1 MNASSKI
8 INDPLYGFIS
18 LQDGII
24 LNLIEHPYFQRLRR
38 ISQLGLTSLIYPG
51 ALHTRFHHAIGA
63 MHLMQKAINVLRYK
77 GHVISNEEA
86 EGAKIAILLHDIGHG
101 PFSHSLEH
109 SIVDNISHEQL
120 SLFYMRKLN
129 NEFNGKLDLAIQIF
143 KDEYSKPYLHQ
154 LVSSQLDMDRMD
166 YLNRDSFYSGV
177 QEGII
182 GAERI
187 INMLDVVDDKLVVE
201 SKGIYSVEKFLIAR
215 RLMYWQVYYHKTVV
229 SAEQMLIKVLQRA
242 KELSQNNIELFCTS
256 SFLYLLK
263 NNFTIEDFKSN
274 PKVFEAFTELDD
286 YDIMAS
292 IKEWQNHSD
301 NILASLSNKIVKRE
315 LFYVTLLD
323 EPMDDLSISRIK
335 KNIMKHYNLDATNV
349 NYFFLE
355 GEITNSAYKLNDSD
369 IHILFKQNQIK
380 DLIDAAD
387 KSTISALC
395 NTVKKFFYCYLKTNT
410 FKLLL

>member
-1 MNASSKI
+1 M
-8 INDPLYGFIS
+8 YGFIS
-18 LQDGII
+18 LQGGII

-38 ISQLGLTSLIYPG
+38 ISQLGLTSLVYPG

-63 MHLMQKAINVLRYK
+63 MHLMQKAINVLQSK
-77 GHVISNEEA
+77 GHIISNEEA

-101 PFSHSLEH
+101 PYSHSLEH
-109 SIVDNISHEQL
+109 SIVENISHEEL
-120 SLFYMRKLN
+120 SLFYMHKLN
-129 NEFNGKLDLAIQIF
+129 DELDGKLDLAIQIF
-143 KDEYSKPYLHQ
+143 KDEYSKSYLHQ

-177 QEGII
+177 QEGVV

-187 INMLDVVDDKLVVE
+187 IKMLDVVNDKLVVE

-215 RLMYWQVYYHKTVV
+215 RLMYWQVYFHKTVV

-242 KELSQNNIELFCTS
+242 KELSQNNIELFGTS
-256 SFLYLLK
+256 SLQLFLK

-315 LFYVTLLD
+315 LFKVTLLD
-323 EPMDDLSISRIK
+323 EPMDNLSISRIK
-335 KNIMKHYNLDATNV
+335 KNIMNTYNLDDTNV
-349 NYFFLE
+349 NYFLLE
-355 GEITNSAYKLNDSD
+355 GEITNNAYKLNDSD
-369 IHILFKQNQIK
+369 INILFKDNLIK
-380 DLIDAAD
+380 DLISAAD

-395 NTVKKFFYCYLKTNT
+395 NTVKKYFYCYPKNQLI
-410 FKLLL
+410 

>member
-1 MNASSKI
+1 MRS
-8 INDPLYGFIS
+8 
-18 LQDGII
+18 
-24 LNLIEHPYFQRLRR
+24 
-38 ISQLGLTSLIYPG
+38 
-51 ALHTRFHHAIGA
+51 
-63 MHLMQKAINVLRYK
+63 K

-101 PFSHSLEH
+101 PYSHSLEH

-120 SLFYMRKLN
+120 SLFYMQKLN
-129 NEFNGKLDLAIQIF
+129 NEFRGKLDLAIQIF
-143 KDEYSKPYLHQ
+143 KDRYSKSYLHQ

-177 QEGII
+177 QEGIV

-187 INMLDVVDDKLVVE
+187 INMLDVVNDKLVVE
-201 SKGIYSVEKFLIAR
+201 CKGIYSIEKFLIAR

-242 KELSQNNIELFCTS
+242 KELSQNNIELFGTS
-256 SFLYLLK
+256 SLTHLLK

-292 IKEWQNHSD
+292 IKEWQRHSD
-301 NILASLSNKIVKRE
+301 HILAFLSNKIVKRE
-315 LFYVTLLD
+315 LFNVTLWD
-323 EPMDDLSISRIK
+323 EPMDEFSISRIK
-335 KNIMKHYNLDATNV
+335 KNIMNAYNLDSTNV
-349 NYFFLE
+349 DYFFFV
-355 GEITNSAYKLNDSD
+355 GEITNNAYKLNDSD
-369 IHILFKQNQIK
+369 INILFKDNQIK
-380 DLIDAAD
+380 DLIGAAD

-395 NTVKKFFYCYLKTNT
+395 KTVKKYFYCYPKNQLI
-410 FKLLL
+410 

>member
-1 MNASSKI
+1 MKASSKI

-18 LQDGII
+18 LQGGII

-38 ISQLGLTSLIYPG
+38 ISQLGLTSLVYPG

-63 MHLMQKAINVLRYK
+63 MHLMKKAINVLRSK
-77 GHVISNEEA
+77 GHEISNEEA

-101 PFSHSLEH
+101 PYSHSLEH
-109 SIVDNISHEQL
+109 SIVNNISHEEL
-120 SLFYMRKLN
+120 SLFYMHKLN

-143 KDEYSKPYLHQ
+143 KDEYSKSYLHQ

-177 QEGII
+177 QEGVV

-187 INMLDVVDDKLVVE
+187 INMLDVVNDKLVVE

-215 RLMYWQVYYHKTVV
+215 RLMYWQVYFHKTVV

-242 KELSQNNIELFCTS
+242 KELSQNNIDLFGTS
-256 SFLYLLK
+256 SLQHLLN

-301 NILASLSNKIVKRE
+301 NILASLSNNIVKRE
-315 LFYVTLLD
+315 LFKVTLLD

-335 KNIMKHYNLDATNV
+335 KNIMNAYNLDATNV
-349 NYFFLE
+349 NYFVLE
-355 GEITNSAYKLNDSD
+355 GEITNNAYKLNDSD
-369 IHILFKQNQIK
+369 INILFKDNIIK
-380 DLIDAAD
+380 DLMGAAD

-395 NTVKKFFYCYLKTNT
+395 KTVKKYFYCHPKN
-410 FKLLL
+410 

>member
-1 MNASSKI
+1 MKASSKI

-18 LQDGII
+18 LQGGII

-38 ISQLGLTSLIYPG
+38 ISQLGLTSLVYPG

-63 MHLMQKAINVLRYK
+63 MHLMQKAINVLRSK
-77 GHVISNEEA
+77 GHEISNEEA

-101 PFSHSLEH
+101 PYSHSLEH
-109 SIVDNISHEQL
+109 SIVDNISHEEL
-120 SLFYMRKLN
+120 SLFYMHKLN

-143 KDEYSKPYLHQ
+143 KDEYSKSYLHQ

-177 QEGII
+177 QEGVV

-187 INMLDVVDDKLVVE
+187 INMLDVVNDKLVVE

-215 RLMYWQVYYHKTVV
+215 RLMYWQVYFHKTVV

-242 KELSQNNIELFCTS
+242 KELSQNNIDLFGTS
-256 SFLYLLK
+256 SLQHLLN

-315 LFYVTLLD
+315 LFKVTLLD

-335 KNIMKHYNLDATNV
+335 KNIMNAYNLDATNV

-355 GEITNSAYKLNDSD
+355 GEITNNAYKLNDSD
-369 IHILFKQNQIK
+369 INILFKDNLIK
-380 DLIDAAD
+380 DLMGAAD

-395 NTVKKFFYCYLKTNT
+395 KTVKKYFYCHPKNQLI
-410 FKLLL
+410 

>member
-1 MNASSKI
+1 MKASSKI

-18 LQDGII
+18 LQGGII

-38 ISQLGLTSLIYPG
+38 ISQLGLTSLVYPG

-63 MHLMQKAINVLRYK
+63 MHLMQKAINVLRSK
-77 GHVISNEEA
+77 GHEISNEEA

-101 PFSHSLEH
+101 PYSHSLEH
-109 SIVDNISHEQL
+109 SIVDNISHEEL
-120 SLFYMRKLN
+120 SLFYMHKLN

-143 KDEYSKPYLHQ
+143 KDEYSKSYLHQ

-177 QEGII
+177 QEGVV

-187 INMLDVVDDKLVVE
+187 INMLDVVNDKLVVE

-215 RLMYWQVYYHKTVV
+215 RLMYWQVYFHKTVV

-242 KELSQNNIELFCTS
+242 KELSQNNIDLFGTS
-256 SFLYLLK
+256 SLQHLLK

-274 PKVFEAFTELDD
+274 PKVFESFTELDD

-315 LFYVTLLD
+315 LFKVTLLD

-335 KNIMKHYNLDATNV
+335 KNIMNAYNLDATNV

-355 GEITNSAYKLNDSD
+355 GEITNNAYKLNDSD
-369 IHILFKQNQIK
+369 INILFKDNLIK
-380 DLIDAAD
+380 DLMGAAD

-395 NTVKKFFYCYLKTNT
+395 KTVKKYFYCHPKNQLI
-410 FKLLL
+410 

>member
-1 MNASSKI
+1 M
-8 INDPLYGFIS
+8 YGFIS
-18 LQDGII
+18 LKGGII

-38 ISQLGLTSLIYPG
+38 ISQLGLTSLVYPG

-63 MHLMQKAINVLRYK
+63 MHLMQKAIYVLRSK
-77 GHVISNEEA
+77 GHEISNEEA
-86 EGAKIAILLHDIGHG
+86 EGVKIAILLHDIGHG
-101 PFSHSLEH
+101 PYSHSLEH
-109 SIVDNISHEQL
+109 SIVDNISHEEL
-120 SLFYMRKLN
+120 SLFYMHKLN

-143 KDEYSKPYLHQ
+143 KDEYSKSYLHQ

-177 QEGII
+177 QEGVV

-187 INMLDVVDDKLVVE
+187 INMLDVVNDKLVVE

-215 RLMYWQVYYHKTVV
+215 RLMYWQVYFHKTVV
-229 SAEQMLIKVLQRA
+229 SAEQMLIKVLKRA
-242 KELSQNNIELFCTS
+242 KELSQNNIDLFGTS
-256 SFLYLLK
+256 SLQHLLN

-315 LFYVTLLD
+315 LFKVTLLD

-335 KNIMKHYNLDATNV
+335 KNIMNAYNLDATNV

-355 GEITNSAYKLNDSD
+355 GEITNNAYKLNDSD
-369 IHILFKQNQIK
+369 INILFKDNLIK
-380 DLIDAAD
+380 DLMGAAD
-387 KSTISALC
+387 KSTISALSK
-395 NTVKKFFYCYLKTNT
+395 TVKKYFYCHPKNQLI
-410 FKLLL
+410 

>member
-1 MNASSKI
+1 M
-8 INDPLYGFIS
+8 YGFIS
-18 LQDGII
+18 LQGGII

-38 ISQLGLTSLIYPG
+38 ISQLGLTSLVYPG

-63 MHLMQKAINVLRYK
+63 MHLMQKAINVLRSK
-77 GHVISNEEA
+77 GQKISNHEA

-101 PFSHSLEH
+101 PYSHSLEH
-109 SIVDNISHEQL
+109 SIVDNISHEEL
-120 SLFYMRKLN
+120 SLFYMNKLN

-143 KDEYSKPYLHQ
+143 KDEYSKSYLHQ

-166 YLNRDSFYSGV
+166 YLTRDSFYSGV
-177 QEGII
+177 QEGVV
-182 GAERI
+182 GADRI
-187 INMLDVVDDKLVVE
+187 INMLDVVNDKLVVE

-215 RLMYWQVYYHKTVV
+215 RIMYWQVYFHKTVL

-242 KELSQNNIELFCTS
+242 KELSQNNIKLFGTS
-256 SFLYLLK
+256 SLHHLLK

-301 NILASLSNKIVKRE
+301 IILASLSNKIVKRE
-315 LFYVTLLD
+315 LFKVKLLD
-323 EPMDDLSISRIK
+323 KPMDNLSISRIK
-335 KNIMKHYNLDATNV
+335 KNIVRSYNIDATDV

-355 GEITNSAYKLNDSD
+355 GVITNNAYKLNDSD
-369 IHILFKQNQIK
+369 INILFKDNLIK
-380 DLIDAAD
+380 DLIAAAD
-387 KSTISALC
+387 KSTISTLC
-395 NTVKKFFYCYLKTNT
+395 KTVKKYFYCYPKNQLI
-410 FKLLL
+410 

>member
-1 MNASSKI
+1 M
-8 INDPLYGFIS
+8 YGFIS
-18 LQDGII
+18 LQGGII
-24 LNLIEHPYFQRLRR
+24 LNLIEHRYFQRLRR
-38 ISQLGLTSLIYPG
+38 ISQLGLTSLVYPG

-63 MHLMQKAINVLRYK
+63 MHLMQKAINVLRSK
-77 GHVISNEEA
+77 GHEISNEEA

-101 PFSHSLEH
+101 PYSHSLEH
-109 SIVDNISHEQL
+109 SIVDNISHEEL
-120 SLFYMRKLN
+120 SLFYMHKLN

-143 KDEYSKPYLHQ
+143 KDEYSKSYLHQ

-177 QEGII
+177 QEGVV

-187 INMLDVVDDKLVVE
+187 INMLDVVNDKLVVE

-215 RLMYWQVYYHKTVV
+215 RLMYWQVYFHKTVV

-242 KELSQNNIELFCTS
+242 KELCQNNIDLFGTS
-256 SFLYLLK
+256 SLQLLLK
-263 NNFTIEDFKSN
+263 NNFTIKDFKSN
-274 PKVFEAFTELDD
+274 PKVFESFTDLDD

-315 LFYVTLLD
+315 LFKVTLLD

-335 KNIMKHYNLDATNV
+335 KNIVRSYKIDATDV

-355 GEITNSAYKLNDSD
+355 GVITNNAYKLNDSD
-369 IHILFKQNQIK
+369 INILFKDNLIK
-380 DLIDAAD
+380 DLIAAAD
-387 KSTISALC
+387 KSTISTLC
-395 NTVKKFFYCYLKTNT
+395 KTVKKYFYCYPKNQLI
-410 FKLLL
+410 

>member
-1 MNASSKI
+1 M
-8 INDPLYGFIS
+8 YGFIS
-18 LQDGII
+18 LQGGII

-38 ISQLGLTSLIYPG
+38 ISQLGLTSLVYPG

-63 MHLMQKAINVLRYK
+63 MHLMQKAINVLRSK
-77 GHVISNEEA
+77 GHEISNKEA

-101 PFSHSLEH
+101 PYSHSLEH
-109 SIVDNISHEQL
+109 SIVNNISHEEL
-120 SLFYMRKLN
+120 SLFYMHKLN

-143 KDEYSKPYLHQ
+143 KDEYSKSYLHQ

-177 QEGII
+177 QEGVV

-187 INMLDVVDDKLVVE
+187 INMLDVVNDKLVVE

-215 RLMYWQVYYHKTVV
+215 RLMYWQVYFHKTVV

-242 KELSQNNIELFCTS
+242 KELSQNNIDLFGTS
-256 SFLYLLK
+256 SLQHLLN

-301 NILASLSNKIVKRE
+301 NILASLSNNIVKRE
-315 LFYVTLLD
+315 LFKVTLLD

-335 KNIMKHYNLDATNV
+335 KNIMNAYNLDATNV

-355 GEITNSAYKLNDSD
+355 GEITNNAYKLNDSD
-369 IHILFKQNQIK
+369 INILFKDNLIK
-380 DLIDAAD
+380 DLMGAAD

-395 NTVKKFFYCYLKTNT
+395 KTVKKYFYCHPKNQLI
-410 FKLLL
+410 

>member
-1 MNASSKI
+1 MRSSKI

-18 LQDGII
+18 LQGGII

-38 ISQLGLTSLIYPG
+38 ISQLGLTSLVYPG

-63 MHLMQKAINVLRYK
+63 MYLMQKAINVLRSK
-77 GHVISNEEA
+77 GQEISNHEA

-101 PFSHSLEH
+101 PYSHSLEH
-109 SIVDNISHEQL
+109 SIVDNISHEEL
-120 SLFYMRKLN
+120 SLFYMHKLN

-143 KDEYSKPYLHQ
+143 KDEYSKSYLHQ

-166 YLNRDSFYSGV
+166 YLNRDSFYTGV
-177 QEGII
+177 QEGVV

-187 INMLDVVDDKLVVE
+187 VNMLNVVNDKLVVE

-215 RLMYWQVYYHKTVV
+215 RLMYWQVYFHKTVV

-242 KELSQNNIELFCTS
+242 KELSQNNIKLFGTS
-256 SFLYLLK
+256 SLQHLLK

-315 LFYVTLLD
+315 LFKVKLLD
-323 EPMDDLSISRIK
+323 KPMDNLSISIIK
-335 KNIMKHYNLDATNV
+335 KNILRSCNLDASDI

-355 GEITNSAYKLNDSD
+355 GVITNNAYKLNDSD
-369 IHILFKQNQIK
+369 INILFKDNLIK
-380 DLIDAAD
+380 DLIAAAD

-395 NTVKKFFYCYLKTNT
+395 KTVKKYFYCYPKNQLI
-410 FKLLL
+410 

>member
-1 MNASSKI
+1 M
-8 INDPLYGFIS
+8 YGFIS
-18 LQDGII
+18 LQGGII

-38 ISQLGLTSLIYPG
+38 ISQLGLTSLVYPG

-63 MHLMQKAINVLRYK
+63 MHLMQKAINVLRSK
-77 GHVISNEEA
+77 GHEISNEEA

-101 PFSHSLEH
+101 PYSHSLEH
-109 SIVDNISHEQL
+109 SIVDNILHEEL
-120 SLFYMRKLN
+120 SLFYMHKLN

-143 KDEYSKPYLHQ
+143 KDEYSKSYLHQ

-177 QEGII
+177 QEGVV

-187 INMLDVVDDKLVVE
+187 INMLDVVNDKLVVE

-215 RLMYWQVYYHKTVV
+215 RLMYWQVYFHKTVV

-242 KELSQNNIELFCTS
+242 KELCQNNIDLFGTS
-256 SFLYLLK
+256 SLQLLLK
-263 NNFTIEDFKSN
+263 NNFTIKDFKSN
-274 PKVFEAFTELDD
+274 PKVFESFTDLDD

-315 LFYVTLLD
+315 LFKVTLLD

-335 KNIMKHYNLDATNV
+335 KNIVRSYNIDATDV

-355 GEITNSAYKLNDSD
+355 GVITNNAYKLNDSD
-369 IHILFKQNQIK
+369 INILFKDNLIK
-380 DLIDAAD
+380 DLIAAAD
-387 KSTISALC
+387 KSTISTLC
-395 NTVKKFFYCYLKTNT
+395 KTVKKYFYCYPKNQLI
-410 FKLLL
+410 

>member
-1 MNASSKI
+1 MKESSKI

-18 LQDGII
+18 LQSGII
-24 LNLIEHPYFQRLRR
+24 LKLVEHPYFQRLRR
-38 ISQLGLTSLIYPG
+38 ISQLGLTSLVYPG

-63 MHLMQKAINVLRYK
+63 MHLMQKAINVLRSK
-77 GHVISNEEA
+77 GHDISDNEA

-101 PFSHSLEH
+101 QYSHALEH
-109 SIVDNISHEQL
+109 SIVDHVSHEEL
-120 SLFYMRKLN
+120 SLFYMQRLN
-129 NEFNGKLDLAIQIF
+129 DEFDGKLDLAIDIF
-143 KDEYSKPYLHQ
+143 KNEYSKSYLHQ

-177 QEGII
+177 QEGVV

-187 INMLDVVDDKLVVE
+187 INMLDIVNGKLVVE

-215 RLMYWQVYYHKTVV
+215 RLMYWQVYFHKTVV
-229 SAEQMLIKVLQRA
+229 SAEQMLIKILQRA
-242 KELSQNNIELFCTS
+242 KELSQSNIEVFGTTS
-256 SFLYLLK
+256 LQLLLK

-301 NILASLSNKIVKRE
+301 KILSTLSNKIAKRKLLKVK
-315 LFYVTLLD
+315 LLD
-323 EPMDDLSISRIK
+323 EPMEATIVTKTK
-335 KNIMKHYNLDATNV
+335 KNIIESYGIDAKDV
-349 NYFFLE
+349 DYFFLE
-355 GEITNSAYKLNDSD
+355 GEITNNAYKLNDSD
-369 IHILFKQNQIK
+369 INILFKNNITK
-380 DLIDAAD
+380 DLMGAAD

-395 NTVKKFFYCYLKTNT
+395 KTVKKYFYCFPKNQHI
-410 FKLLL
+410 

>member
-1 MNASSKI
+1 MKLSKI

-18 LQDGII
+18 LQGGII

-38 ISQLGLTSLIYPG
+38 ISQLGLTSLVYPG

-63 MHLMQKAINVLRYK
+63 MHLMQKAINVLRSK
-77 GHVISNEEA
+77 GQEISNHEA

-101 PFSHSLEH
+101 PYSHSLEH
-109 SIVDNISHEQL
+109 SIVDNISHEEL
-120 SLFYMRKLN
+120 SLFYMNKLN

-143 KDEYSKPYLHQ
+143 KDEYSKSYLHQ

-166 YLNRDSFYSGV
+166 YLTRDSFYSGV
-177 QEGII
+177 QEGVV
-182 GAERI
+182 GADRI
-187 INMLDVVDDKLVVE
+187 INMLDVVNDKLVVE

-215 RLMYWQVYYHKTVV
+215 RIMYWQVYFHKTVL

-242 KELSQNNIELFCTS
+242 KELSQNNIKLFGTS
-256 SFLYLLK
+256 SLHHLLN

-301 NILASLSNKIVKRE
+301 IILASLSNKIVKRE
-315 LFYVTLLD
+315 LFKVKLLD
-323 EPMDDLSISRIK
+323 KPMDNLSISRIK
-335 KNIMKHYNLDATNV
+335 KNIVSSYNLNATNV

-355 GEITNSAYKLNDSD
+355 GVITNNAYKLNDSD
-369 IHILFKQNQIK
+369 INILFRDNIIK
-380 DLIDAAD
+380 DLIGAAD
-387 KSTISALC
+387 KPTISALC
-395 NTVKKFFYCYLKTNT
+395 KTVKKYFYCYPKNQLI
-410 FKLLL
+410 

>member
-1 MNASSKI
+1 M
-8 INDPLYGFIS
+8 YGFIS
-18 LQDGII
+18 LQGGII
-24 LNLIEHPYFQRLRR
+24 LNLIEHPFFQRLRR
-38 ISQLGLTSLIYPG
+38 ISQLGLTSLVYPG

-63 MHLMQKAINVLRYK
+63 MHLMQKAINVLRSK
-77 GHVISNEEA
+77 GHEISNEEA

-101 PFSHSLEH
+101 PYSHSLEH
-109 SIVDNISHEQL
+109 SIVDNISHEEL
-120 SLFYMRKLN
+120 SLFYMHKLN

-143 KDEYSKPYLHQ
+143 KDEYSKSYLHQ

-177 QEGII
+177 QEGVV

-187 INMLDVVDDKLVVE
+187 INMLDVVNDKLVVE

-215 RLMYWQVYYHKTVV
+215 RLMYWQVYFHKTVV

-242 KELSQNNIELFCTS
+242 KELSQNNIDLFGTS
-256 SFLYLLK
+256 SLQLFLK
-263 NNFTIEDFKSN
+263 NNFTIKDFKSN
-274 PKVFEAFTELDD
+274 PKVFESFTELDD

-315 LFYVTLLD
+315 LFKVTLLD
-323 EPMDDLSISRIK
+323 EPMDDLNISRIK
-335 KNIMKHYNLDATNV
+335 KNIMNAYNLDATNV

-355 GEITNSAYKLNDSD
+355 GEITNNAYKLNDSD
-369 IHILFKQNQIK
+369 INILFKDNLIK
-380 DLIDAAD
+380 DLMGAAD

-395 NTVKKFFYCYLKTNT
+395 KTVKKYFYCHPKNQLI
-410 FKLLL
+410 

>member
-1 MNASSKI
+1 MRSSKI

-18 LQDGII
+18 LQGGII

-38 ISQLGLTSLIYPG
+38 ISQLGLTSLVYPG

-63 MHLMQKAINVLRYK
+63 MYLMQKAINVLRSK
-77 GHVISNEEA
+77 GQEISNHEA

-101 PFSHSLEH
+101 PYSHSLEH
-109 SIVDNISHEQL
+109 SIVDNISHEEL
-120 SLFYMRKLN
+120 SLFYMHKLN

-143 KDEYSKPYLHQ
+143 KDEYSKSYLHQ

-166 YLNRDSFYSGV
+166 YLNRDSFYTGV
-177 QEGII
+177 QEGVV

-187 INMLDVVDDKLVVE
+187 VNMLNVVNDKLVVE

-215 RLMYWQVYYHKTVV
+215 RLMYWQVYFHKTVV

-242 KELSQNNIELFCTS
+242 KELSQNNIKLFGTS
-256 SFLYLLK
+256 SLQHLLN

-315 LFYVTLLD
+315 LFKVKLLD
-323 EPMDDLSISRIK
+323 KPMDNLSISIIK
-335 KNIMKHYNLDATNV
+335 KNILRSCNLDASDI

-355 GEITNSAYKLNDSD
+355 GVITNNAYKLNDSD
-369 IHILFKQNQIK
+369 INILFKDNLIK
-380 DLIDAAD
+380 DLIAAAD

-395 NTVKKFFYCYLKTNT
+395 KTVKKYFYCYPKNQLI
-410 FKLLL
+410 

>member
-1 MNASSKI
+1 MRSSKI

-18 LQDGII
+18 LQGGII

-38 ISQLGLTSLIYPG
+38 ISQLGLTSLVYPG

-63 MHLMQKAINVLRYK
+63 MYLMQKAINVLRSK
-77 GHVISNEEA
+77 GQEISNHEA

-101 PFSHSLEH
+101 PYSHSLEH
-109 SIVDNISHEQL
+109 SIVDNISHEEL
-120 SLFYMRKLN
+120 SLFYMHKLN

-143 KDEYSKPYLHQ
+143 KDEYSKSYLHQ

-177 QEGII
+177 QEGVV

-187 INMLDVVDDKLVVE
+187 VNMLDVVNDKLVVE

-215 RLMYWQVYYHKTVV
+215 RLMYWQVYFHKTVV

-242 KELSQNNIELFCTS
+242 KELSQNNIKLFGTS
-256 SFLYLLK
+256 SLQHLLN

-315 LFYVTLLD
+315 LFKVELLD
-323 EPMDDLSISRIK
+323 KPMDNLSISIIK
-335 KNIMKHYNLDATNV
+335 KNIVRSCNLDTSDV

-355 GEITNSAYKLNDSD
+355 GVITNNAYKLNDSD
-369 IHILFKQNQIK
+369 INILFKDNLIK
-380 DLIDAAD
+380 DLIAAAD

-395 NTVKKFFYCYLKTNT
+395 KTVKKYFYCYPKNQLI
-410 FKLLL
+410 

>member
-1 MNASSKI
+1 MKASSKI

-18 LQDGII
+18 LQGGII

-38 ISQLGLTSLIYPG
+38 ISQLGLTSLVYPG
-51 ALHTRFHHAIGA
+51 ALHTRFHHALGA
-63 MHLMQKAINVLRYK
+63 MHLMQKAINVLRSK
-77 GHVISNEEA
+77 GHIISFEEA

-101 PFSHSLEH
+101 PYSHSLEH
-109 SIVDNISHEQL
+109 SIVDNISHEEL
-120 SLFYMRKLN
+120 SLFYMHKLN
-129 NEFNGKLDLAIQIF
+129 YEFNGKLDLAIQIF
-143 KDEYSKPYLHQ
+143 KDEYSKSYLHQ

-177 QEGII
+177 QEGVI

-187 INMLDVVDDKLVVE
+187 INMLDVVNDKLVVE

-215 RLMYWQVYYHKTVV
+215 SLMYWQVYFHKTVV

-242 KELSQNNIELFCTS
+242 KELSQSNIELFGTS
-256 SFLYLLK
+256 SLQLFLK
-263 NNFTIEDFKSN
+263 NNFTIKDFKSN

-286 YDIMAS
+286 YDIMTS

-315 LFYVTLLD
+315 LFKVTLLD
-323 EPMDDLSISRIK
+323 DPMDDLSISRVK
-335 KNIMKHYNLDATNV
+335 KNIMNTYNLDATNV

-355 GEITNSAYKLNDSD
+355 GEITNKAYKLNDSD
-369 IHILFKQNQIK
+369 INILLKDNLIK
-380 DLIDAAD
+380 DLMGAAD

-395 NTVKKFFYCYLKTNT
+395 KTVKKYFYCHPKNQLI
-410 FKLLL
+410 

>member
-1 MNASSKI
+1 MKASSKI

-18 LQDGII
+18 LQGGII

-38 ISQLGLTSLIYPG
+38 ISQLGLTSLVYPG

-63 MHLMQKAINVLRYK
+63 MHLMQKAINVLRSK
-77 GHVISNEEA
+77 GHEISNEEA

-101 PFSHSLEH
+101 PYSHSLEH
-109 SIVDNISHEQL
+109 SIVDNISHEEL
-120 SLFYMRKLN
+120 SLFYMHKLN

-143 KDEYSKPYLHQ
+143 KDEYSKSYLHQ

-177 QEGII
+177 QEGVV

-187 INMLDVVDDKLVVE
+187 INMLDVVNDKLVVE

-215 RLMYWQVYYHKTVV
+215 RLMYWQVYFHKTVV

-242 KELSQNNIELFCTS
+242 KELSQNNIDLFGTS
-256 SFLYLLK
+256 SLQLFLK
-263 NNFTIEDFKSN
+263 NNFTIKDFKSN
-274 PKVFEAFTELDD
+274 PKVFESFTELDD

-315 LFYVTLLD
+315 LFKVTLLD

-335 KNIMKHYNLDATNV
+335 KNIMNAYNLDATNV

-355 GEITNSAYKLNDSD
+355 GEITNNAYKLNDSD
-369 IHILFKQNQIK
+369 INILFKDNLIK
-380 DLIDAAD
+380 DLMGAAD

-395 NTVKKFFYCYLKTNT
+395 KTVKKYFYCHPKNQLI
-410 FKLLL
+410 

>member
-1 MNASSKI
+1 M
-8 INDPLYGFIS
+8 YGFIS
-18 LQDGII
+18 LQGGII

-38 ISQLGLTSLIYPG
+38 ISQLGLTSLVYPG

-63 MHLMQKAINVLRYK
+63 MHLMQKAINVLRSK
-77 GHVISNEEA
+77 GHEISNEEA

-101 PFSHSLEH
+101 PYSHSLEH
-109 SIVDNISHEQL
+109 SIVDNISHEEL
-120 SLFYMRKLN
+120 SLFYMHKLN

-143 KDEYSKPYLHQ
+143 KDEYSKSYLHQ

-177 QEGII
+177 QEGVV

-187 INMLDVVDDKLVVE
+187 INMLDVVNDKLVVE

-215 RLMYWQVYYHKTVV
+215 RLMYWQVYFHKTVV

-242 KELSQNNIELFCTS
+242 KELSQNNIDLFGTS
-256 SFLYLLK
+256 SLQLFLK
-263 NNFTIEDFKSN
+263 NNFTIKDFKSN
-274 PKVFEAFTELDD
+274 PKVFESFTELDD

-301 NILASLSNKIVKRE
+301 NILATLSNKIVKRE
-315 LFYVTLLD
+315 LFKVTLLD
-323 EPMDDLSISRIK
+323 EPMDDLNISRIK
-335 KNIMKHYNLDATNV
+335 KNIMNAYNLDATNV

-355 GEITNSAYKLNDSD
+355 GEITNNAYKLNDSD
-369 IHILFKQNQIK
+369 INILFKDNLIK
-380 DLIDAAD
+380 DLMGAAD

-395 NTVKKFFYCYLKTNT
+395 KTVKKYFYCYPKNQLI
-410 FKLLL
+410 

>member
-1 MNASSKI
+1 MKASSKI

-18 LQDGII
+18 LQGGII

-38 ISQLGLTSLIYPG
+38 ISQLGLTSLVYPG

-63 MHLMQKAINVLRYK
+63 MHLMQKAINVLRSK
-77 GHVISNEEA
+77 GHEISNEEA

-101 PFSHSLEH
+101 PYSHSLEH
-109 SIVDNISHEQL
+109 SIVNNISHEEL
-120 SLFYMRKLN
+120 SLFYMHKLN

-143 KDEYSKPYLHQ
+143 KDEYSKSYLHQ

-177 QEGII
+177 QEGVV

-187 INMLDVVDDKLVVE
+187 INMLDVLNDKLVVE

-215 RLMYWQVYYHKTVV
+215 RLMYWQVYFHKTVV

-242 KELSQNNIELFCTS
+242 KELSQNNIDLFGTS
-256 SFLYLLK
+256 SLQHLLN

-301 NILASLSNKIVKRE
+301 NILASLSNNIVKRE
-315 LFYVTLLD
+315 LFKVTLLD

-335 KNIMKHYNLDATNV
+335 KNIMNAYNLDATNV
-349 NYFFLE
+349 NYFVLE
-355 GEITNSAYKLNDSD
+355 GEITNNAYKLNDSD
-369 IHILFKQNQIK
+369 INILFKDNIIK
-380 DLIDAAD
+380 DLMGAAD

-395 NTVKKFFYCYLKTNT
+395 KTVKKYFYCHPKN
-410 FKLLL
+410 